1 MGEFFLELF
10 AEIIGEA
17 FLESSIDISRS
28 KYVPKWL
35 RIIAITITVGLFGG
49 LLLLIIWAVI
59 GSGNLLLVTGII
71 IAAIW
76 LFLVIKALTI
86 KTKKYEYIPLD
97 DNNTFKGKR
106 TYAGLIT
113 GTLRPKNISCNL
125 SENGE
130 ITVRFSRTVEFPEK
144 EQFAVIEEQEVQI
157 LKELYNINEEA
168 FNILIG
174 KARNELVKKLK
185 GNNNDYSNGKDMVLK
200 KVSYVKSPDEYM
212 VIYYFKDERTGKKI
226 KVKDI
231 KGCEEVK

>member
-17 FLESSIDISRS
+17 FFESSIDISRS
-28 KYVPKWL
+28 KYVPKWF

-49 LLLLIIWAVI
+49 ILLLIIGAVI
-59 GSGNLLLVTGII
+59 GSVSLVLVIGII
-71 IAAIW
+71 IAVIW
-76 LFLVIKALTI
+76 LFLVIKALTL
-86 KTKKYEYIPLD
+86 KTKKYEYVSLD
-97 DNNTFKGKR
+97 DDNTFKGKR
-106 TYAGLIT
+106 TFAGLVT
-113 GTLRPKNISCNL
+113 GTLKPKNISCNL
-125 SENGE
+125 SENRE
-130 ITVRFSRTVEFPEK
+130 ITVRFSRTIEFPEK
-144 EQFAVIEEQEVQI
+144 EQFAVIEEQEIQL

-185 GNNNDYSNGKDMVLK
+185 GNDNGYSNGKDMVLK

-226 KVKDI
+226 KVKDK
-231 KGCEEVK
+231 KGCGGS